1 MLSKNLRN
9 LILKKNNF
17 LFLIITAY
25 YFINLNYI
33 LNGGI
38 IYDDW
43 SLSANHIGVSL
54 YNKIKI
60 NCLLFFNTRPVGGLY
75 VAILTE
81 LEKNDFAYIS
91 INISIWLIS
100 GLILYFSLLKYLN
113 IQSSLAFLFIFLF
126 PSFASTPYFSPVT
139 QSLGVLSIF
148 FWSLSLYFSVNKKKI
163 FVIIFFILSLLT
175 YEYTV
180 VLFLINILF
189 LSFDKI
195 SSNKKIFINNF
206 KKFIIL
212 FLFLIIFV
220 IAFQFFIAKITNNNA
235 PLKYAFSIQNYKII
249 FEENFFNNVV
259 KYFTKPFK
267 IIFYEIP
274 VLFINSLKFIELKLH
289 NLLIYLLILFL
300 FIKLFKFKYKAG
312 KLFFIKI
319 FFILLIFSSFFVFC
333 MYLIVSSVPQ
343 INGYYNRGLVAL
355 FLCFAFL
362 IAIISDYKFKNSFF
376 NNLKF
381 VFILLVIFL
390 NFNSFLI
397 QKNNYV
403 DTEKMRDNILNNV
416 KNNFKEHDKAY
427 LLMIVPT
434 YLEKNYNDETI
445 FSEEVDDL
453 HFAVNYVTNKK
464 VFARRVFKNKFCKNS
479 FEINGD
485 KIYGYVPSRNRKV
498 KGMVK
503 IELMPK
509 YDQDNFYLYLHDDN
523 KIKKLSS
530 NNEEN
535 AKILSK
541 YTKCTF

>member
-1 MLSKNLRN
+1 MLSKNLN
-9 LILKKNNF
+9 NSILKKHSYI
-17 LFLIITAY
+17 FLIIFAY

-33 LNGGI
+33 LDGGI

-54 YNKIKI
+54 YEKIKI

-81 LEKNDFAYIS
+81 FEKNDFAYIS
-91 INISIWLIS
+91 INISIWLLS
-100 GLILYFSLLKYLN
+100 GLILYFSLLKFLN
-113 IQSSLAFLFIFLF
+113 IQSSLTFLFIFLF

-163 FVIIFFILSLLT
+163 YVIIFFILSLLT

-195 SSNKKIFINNF
+195 SSDKKIFINDF
-206 KKFIIL
+206 YKFIIL
-212 FLFLIIFV
+212 FLFLIIFI

-235 PLKYAFSIQNYKII
+235 PLKYAFSIQENKII
-249 FEENFFNNVV
+249 FEENFFNNVM
-259 KYFTKPFK
+259 KYFTKPLK

-274 VLFINSLKFIELKLH
+274 LLFLNSLKFIDLKLY
-289 NLLIYLLILFL
+289 NVVTYIILFYL
-300 FIKLFKFKYKAG
+300 FIKLYK
-312 KLFFIKI
+312 LEHEYENSFFIKI
-319 FFILLIFSSFFVFC
+319 FFILLIISSLFVFF

-343 INGYYNRGLVAL
+343 INGYYNRGLVGL
-355 FLCFAFL
+355 FLCFAFF
-362 IAIISDYKFKNSFF
+362 IAIINDYKFKNSFI

-381 VFILLVIFL
+381 IFILLTIFL

-403 DTEKMRDNILNNV
+403 DTEKERDNILNYV
-416 KNNFKEHDKAY
+416 KNYFKSYDKVY

-434 YLEKNYNDETI
+434 YLENNYNDETI
-445 FSEEVDDL
+445 FSDEVDDL

-464 VFARRVFKNKFCKNS
+464 VYARRIFKNKFCKNS
-479 FEINGD
+479 FEVDGD
-485 KIYGYVPSRNRKV
+485 KIYGYVPSRNK
-498 KGMVK
+498 KIEAMAK
-503 IELMPK
+503 IELSPK
-509 YDQDNFYLYLHDDN
+509 FNENNFYFYYDN
-523 KIKKLSS
+523 KIEKLSS
-530 NNEEN
+530 NNDEN

-541 YTKCTF
+541 YTQCNY

>member
-235 PLKYAFSIQNYKII
+235 PLKYAFSIQNSEII

>member
-81 LEKNDFAYIS
+81 FEKNDFAYIS

-235 PLKYAFSIQNYKII
+235 PLKYAFSIQNSEII

-319 FFILLIFSSFFVFC
+319 FFILLIFSSFFFFC

>member
-1 MLSKNLRN
+1 MLSKNLKN
-9 LILKKNNF
+9 LILKKNNYI
-17 LFLIITAY
+17 FLIITAY

-33 LNGGI
+33 LHGGI

-54 YNKIKI
+54 YEKIKI
-60 NCLLFFNTRPVGGLY
+60 NCLLFFNTRPLGGLY
-75 VAILTE
+75 IAILTE
-81 LEKNDFAYIS
+81 FEKNDFAYIS

-235 PLKYAFSIQNYKII
+235 PLKYAFSIQNYQII

-259 KYFTKPFK
+259 KYFTKPIE

-274 VLFINSLKFIELKLH
+274 VLFINSLKFIDLKLY

-300 FIKLFKFKYKAG
+300 FIKLFKFKHKTQ

-319 FFILLIFSSFFVFC
+319 FFVLLIFSSFFVFC

-355 FLCFAFL
+355 FLCFAFF
-362 IAIISDYKFKNSFF
+362 IAIINDYKFKNSFF

-390 NFNSFLI
+390 NFNSFFI

-416 KNNFKEHDKAY
+416 KNNFIVNDKVY

-464 VFARRVFKNKFCKNS
+464 VFARRVFKHKFCKNS

-485 KIYGYVPSRNRKV
+485 KIYGHVPSRNRKV

-509 YDQDNFYLYLHDDN
+509 YDQNNFYLYLHGDN